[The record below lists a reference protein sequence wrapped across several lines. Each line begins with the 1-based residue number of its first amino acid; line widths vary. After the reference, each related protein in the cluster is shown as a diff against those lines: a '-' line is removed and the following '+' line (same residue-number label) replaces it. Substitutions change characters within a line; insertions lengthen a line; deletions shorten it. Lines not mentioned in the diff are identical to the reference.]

1 MKRIILSTII
11 IAFFISS
18 CCKGPYEIATIKV
31 SYPNISTT
39 SYLKA
44 IRTQEINMNTSFVD
58 TISLGELNSSNSFSA
73 IIEFGDNP
81 LNYLIYVENTDY
93 SDTITEVTYDREG
106 CDEHIENF
114 KYKFNGELR
123 TDNELTINE

>member
-1 MKRIILSTII
+1 VFL
-11 IAFFISS
+11 ISS
-18 CCKGPYEIATIKV
+18 CCQGPYEIATIKV

-44 IRTQEINMNTSFVD
+44 IRTDKITTNISLVD

-81 LNYLIYVENTDY
+81 LNYLIYVVNTEY
-93 SDTITEVTYDREG
+93 SDTITEVTYEREG
-106 CDEHIENF
+106 CKKDIVDF
-114 KYKFNGELR
+114 KYKFNGEVR
-123 TDNELTINE
+123 TDNELTIYN

>member
-1 MKRIILSTII
+1 MKRIFLSTII
-11 IAFFISS
+11 VVLLISS
-18 CCKGPYEIATIKV
+18 CCKGPYEIATVKV

-44 IRTQEINMNTSFVD
+44 IRTQETNANTFLTD

-81 LNYLIYVENTDY
+81 LDYLIYVENTSY
-93 SDTITEVTYDREG
+93 SDTISKVAYDRVG
-106 CDEHIENF
+106 CDKHIENF
-114 KYKFNGELR
+114 KYIFNGELR

>member
-31 SYPNISTT
+31 SYPDISTT

-44 IRTQEINMNTSFVD
+44 IRTQEVNMNTSFVD

-73 IIEFGDNP
+73 IIQFEDSP

-93 SDTITEVTYDREG
+93 LDTISDVSYEREG
-106 CDEHIENF
+106 CDEHIKNF
-114 KYKFNGELR
+114 MYKFNGELH
-123 TDNELTINE
+123 TDHELTISE

>member
-11 IAFFISS
+11 IVFLISS
-18 CCKGPYEIATIKV
+18 CCQGPYEIATIKV

-44 IRTQEINMNTSFVD
+44 IRTDKITTNISLVD

-81 LNYLIYVENTDY
+81 LNYLIYVVNTEY
-93 SDTITEVTYDREG
+93 SDTITEVTYEREG
-106 CDEHIENF
+106 CKKDIVDF
-114 KYKFNGELR
+114 KYKFKGEVR
-123 TDNELTINE
+123 TDNELTIYN